1 VGWLKVNMGNE
12 IVYKLAHTEIAALQW
27 LPKNTSALKVL
38 SLHGWL
44 DNAATFS
51 NLSPHL
57 SDFSHVALDLAG
69 HGLSLHRPAG
79 SFYHLWD
86 YVLDVVSILNQ
97 SKQSVWLIGHSMGGA
112 VAMLVAAI
120 APDKVRGLIVLDNM
134 GPLSGTPEDR
144 VVTLQRAVNKMAKYR
159 LGRDTSYPT
168 KEGMVLA
175 RMDGFTQLSKS
186 ASKMLVERG
195 AKQNADGIWTWR
207 HDGKLT
213 FPSPFRM
220 DEESVQAFMQEIKC
234 PTLALVAKDGI
245 YQNDHQLV
253 EKRAAQFPWIKLKW
267 LEGNHH
273 FHLEP
278 DTCFAVATEIQRF
291 IDQN

>member
-1 VGWLKVNMGNE
+1 MGNE
-12 IVYKLAHTEIAALQW
+12 IVYQLPHTEVAALQW
-27 LPKNTSALKVL
+27 LSIDSSALKVV

-44 DNAATFS
+44 DNAASFS
-51 NLSPHL
+51 NLSSHL
-57 SDFSHVALDLAG
+57 FDFSHVALDLAG
-69 HGLSLHRPAG
+69 HGRSQHRPAG

-120 APDKVRGLIVLDNM
+120 APDKVRGLIILDNM
-134 GPLSGTPEDR
+134 GPLSGSPKDR
-144 VVTLQRAVNKMAKYR
+144 VATLQRAVNKMTKHR
-159 LGRDTSYPT
+159 LDRATLYPT
-168 KEGMVLA
+168 KEAMVLA
-175 RMDGFTQLSKS
+175 RMNGFTRLSKL
-186 ASKMLVERG
+186 ASGPLVERG
-195 AKQNADGIWTWR
+195 AKEGVDGVWR
-207 HDGKLT
+207 WNHDGKLT

-220 DEESVQAFMQEIKC
+220 DEESIEAFIKDIKC
-234 PTLALVAKDGI
+234 PTLALMAKDGI
-245 YQNDHQLV
+245 YKGDTLLV
-253 EKRAAQFPWIKLKW
+253 EKRAAEFPWIKLKW

-278 DTCFAVATEIQRF
+278 STCFSVATEIQKF

>member
-1 VGWLKVNMGNE
+1 MGNE
-12 IVYKLAHTEIAALQW
+12 IVYKLPHTEISGMQW
-27 LPKNTSALKVL
+27 LPKKTSDLKVL

-44 DNAATFS
+44 DNAASFA

-57 SDFSHVALDLAG
+57 SDFSHVALDFAG

-86 YVLDVVSILNQ
+86 YALDVVSILNQ

-120 APDKVRGLIVLDNM
+120 APDKIRGLIILDNM
-134 GPLSGTPEDR
+134 GPLTDSPENR
-144 VVTLQRAVNKMAKYR
+144 VVTLQRAVNKMSKHR
-159 LGRDTSYPT
+159 HGRETSYPT
-168 KEGMVLA
+168 KEAMITA
-175 RMDGFTQLSKS
+175 RMEGFTSISNS
-186 ASKMLVERG
+186 ASRLLVERG
-195 AKQNADGIWTWR
+195 AKQNSDGVWAWR
-207 HDGKLT
+207 HDRKLT

-220 DEESVQAFMQEIKC
+220 DEASVETFIQEIKC
-234 PTLALVAKDGI
+234 PTLALVAKDGV
-245 YQNDHQLV
+245 YQNDQQLV

>member
-1 VGWLKVNMGNE
+1 MGNE
-12 IVYKLAHTEIAALQW
+12 IVYKLAYTEIAGLQW
-27 LPKNTSALKVL
+27 LPKNTTALKVL

-44 DNAATFS
+44 DNAASFS

-57 SDFSHVALDLAG
+57 SDFSHIALDLAG
-69 HGLSLHRPAG
+69 HGLSQHRPAG

-112 VAMLVAAI
+112 VAMLVAAVV
-120 APDKVRGLIVLDNM
+120 PDKVRGLIVLDNM
-134 GPLSGTPEDR
+134 GPLSGSPADR
-144 VVTLQRAVNKMAKYR
+144 VVTLQRAINKMTKYR
-159 LGRDTSYPT
+159 LGRESGYST
-168 KEGMVLA
+168 KDDMVLA

-186 ASKMLVERG
+186 ASTLLVERG
-195 AKQNADGIWTWR
+195 AKQHSDGVWR
-207 HDGKLT
+207 WCHDGKLT

-220 DEESVQAFMQEIKC
+220 DEASVDAFIQEIKC
-234 PTLALVAKDGI
+234 PTLALVAEDGI
-245 YQNDHQLV
+245 YKNDRQLV
-253 EKRAAQFPWIKLKW
+253 ERRAAQFPWIKLKW
-267 LEGNHH
+267 LTGNHH

-278 DTCFAVATEIQRF
+278 ESCLSVAMEIQRF

>member
-1 VGWLKVNMGNE
+1 MGND
-12 IVYKLAHTEIAALQW
+12 IVYKLAHTEIAGLQW
-27 LPKNTSALKVL
+27 LPKKTSALKVL

-44 DNAATFS
+44 DNAASFS

-69 HGLSLHRPAG
+69 HGASQHRPAG

-120 APDKVRGLIVLDNM
+120 APDRVRGLIVLDNM
-134 GPLSGTPEDR
+134 GPLSAKAEDR
-144 VVTLQRAVNKMAKYR
+144 VVTLQRSINKMSKYR
-159 LGRDTSYPT
+159 LDRSTNYPS
-168 KEGMVLA
+168 KEVIVLA
-175 RMDGFTQLSKS
+175 RMAGFTALSKS
-186 ASKMLVERG
+186 ASELLVDRG
-195 AKQNADGIWTWR
+195 AKKSTDGIWRWC

-213 FPSPFRM
+213 FPSPYRM
-220 DEESVQAFMQEIKC
+220 DEEGVGAFLQQIKC

-245 YQNDHQLV
+245 YKDDHQLV
-253 EKRAAQFPWIKLKW
+253 EKRAAQFPWVKLKW

-278 DTCFAVATEIQRF
+278 ESCFVVATEIQRF

>member
-1 VGWLKVNMGNE
+1 MGNE
-12 IVYKLAHTEIAALQW
+12 IVYKLPHTELSAMQW
-27 LPKNTSALKVL
+27 LPKKTSDLKVL

-44 DNAATFS
+44 DNAASFS

-57 SDFSHVALDLAG
+57 SDYSHVSLDLAG

-120 APDKVRGLIVLDNM
+120 APDKIRGLIILDNM
-134 GPLSGTPEDR
+134 GPLSGSPESR
-144 VVTLQRAVNKMAKYR
+144 VGTMQRAINKMSKYR
-159 LGRDTSYPT
+159 HGRETSYPT
-168 KEGMVLA
+168 KETMITA
-175 RMDGFTQLSKS
+175 RMEGFTSISNS
-186 ASKMLVERG
+186 ASRLLVERG
-195 AKQNADGIWTWR
+195 AKQNSDGVWSWR

-213 FPSPFRM
+213 FPSPLRM
-220 DEESVQAFMQEIKC
+220 DEASVEAFIQEIKC
-234 PTLALVAKDGI
+234 PTLALVAKDGVFK
-245 YQNDHQLV
+245 NDQQLV

-278 DTCFAVATEIQRF
+278 DTCFSVATEIQRF

>member
-1 VGWLKVNMGNE
+1 MGNE
-12 IVYKLAHTEIAALQW
+12 IVYKLPHTQLAAIQW

-44 DNAATFS
+44 DNAASFS
-51 NLSPHL
+51 NLSPYL
-57 SDFSHVALDLAG
+57 VEYSHVALDLPG
-69 HGLSLHRPAG
+69 HGASQHRPAG

-112 VAMLVAAI
+112 VAMLVASI
-120 APDKVRGLIVLDNM
+120 APDKVRGLIVLDNV
-134 GPLSGTPEDR
+134 GPMAGEPTDR

-159 LGRDTSYPT
+159 SDREVNYSSKDA
-168 KEGMVLA
+168 MVKA
-175 RMDGFTQLSKS
+175 RMDGFTKLSNE
-186 ASKMLVERG
+186 ASRVLVDRG
-195 AKQNADGIWTWR
+195 SVEKEEGVWAWR

-220 DEESVQAFMQEIKC
+220 DEGGVEAFIQQIKC
-234 PTLALVAKDGI
+234 PTLVLIANDGI
-245 YQNDHQLV
+245 YKNKYELV
-253 EKRAAQFPWIKLKW
+253 ERRAAHFPWVKLKW

-278 DTCFAVATEIQRF
+278 DSCFAVATEIQQF

>member
-1 VGWLKVNMGNE
+1 MGND
-12 IVYKLAHTEIAALQW
+12 IVYKLAHTEIAGLQW
-27 LPKNTSALKVL
+27 LPKKTSALKVL

-44 DNAATFS
+44 DNAASFS

-69 HGLSLHRPAG
+69 HGASEHRPAG

-112 VAMLVAAI
+112 VAMLAAAI

-134 GPLSGTPEDR
+134 GPLSAKAEDR
-144 VVTLQRAVNKMAKYR
+144 VVTLQRAINKMSKYR
-159 LGRDTSYPT
+159 LDRSTSYPS
-168 KEGMVLA
+168 KEAMVLA
-175 RMDGFTQLSKS
+175 RMAGFTALSKS
-186 ASKMLVERG
+186 ASEFLVDRG
-195 AKQNADGIWTWR
+195 AKKSADGIWRWR

-213 FPSPFRM
+213 FPSPYRM
-220 DEESVQAFMQEIKC
+220 DEEGVGAFIQQIKC

-245 YQNDHQLV
+245 YKDDHQLV
-253 EKRAAQFPWIKLKW
+253 EARSAQFPWVKLKW

-278 DTCFAVATEIQRF
+278 ESCFAVATEIQRF

>member
-1 VGWLKVNMGNE
+1 M
-12 IVYKLAHTEIAALQW
+12 YKLAHTELSGLQW
-27 LPKNTSALKVL
+27 LPKKASDLKVL

-44 DNAATFS
+44 DNAASFS
-51 NLSPHL
+51 SLSPHL
-57 SDFSHVALDLAG
+57 SDFSHVALDFAG
-69 HGLSLHRPAG
+69 HGLSMHRPAG

-97 SKQSVWLIGHSMGGA
+97 SKQSVWLVGHSMGGA
-112 VAMLVAAI
+112 IAMLVAAVV
-120 APDKVRGLIVLDNM
+120 PDKIRGLIVLDNM
-134 GPLSGTPEDR
+134 GPLSATPSTR
-144 VVTLQRAVNKMAKYR
+144 VATLQRAVNKMAKYR
-159 LGRDTSYPT
+159 LGRETCYSS
-168 KEGMVLA
+168 KHAMIKA
-175 RMDGFTQLSKS
+175 RMEGFTSLSHD

-195 AKQNADGIWTWR
+195 AKQNAQDDWVWR

-220 DEESVQAFMQEIKC
+220 DEESVEAFIKEIKC
-234 PTLALVAKDGI
+234 PTLALVAKGGI
-245 YQNDHQLV
+245 YQNDHPLV

-278 DTCFAVATEIQRF
+278 DTCLSVATEIQRF

>member
-1 VGWLKVNMGNE
+1 MGNE
-12 IVYKLAHTEIAALQW
+12 IIYKLPHTELSGVQS
-27 LPKNTSALKVL
+27 LPKKASDVKIL

-44 DNAATFS
+44 DNAASFA

-57 SDFSHVALDLAG
+57 SEYSHVALDFAG
-69 HGLSLHRPAG
+69 HGFSFHRAPG

-86 YVLDVVSILNQ
+86 YVLDIVSILNQ

-120 APDKVRGLIVLDNM
+120 APDKVRGLVVLDNM
-134 GPLSGTPEDR
+134 GPLTGEPVDR
-144 VVTLQRAVNKMAKYR
+144 VATLNRAVQKMTKHR
-159 LGRDTSYPT
+159 LDRQWRYAT
-168 KEGMVLA
+168 KDAMVSA
-175 RMDGFTQLSKS
+175 RMAGFTQLSRQAS
-186 ASKMLVERG
+186 ALLVERG
-195 AKQNADGIWTWR
+195 AMQSEDSSWTWR
-207 HDGKLT
+207 HDSKLT

-220 DEESVQAFMQEIKC
+220 DEASVEAFIQEIKC
-234 PTLALVAKDGI
+234 PTLALVAKQGI
-245 YQNDHQLV
+245 YEENHALV
-253 EKRAAQFPWIKLKW
+253 EARAAQFPWIKLKW

-278 DTCFAVATEIQRF
+278 ESCLAVAEEIQQF